1 VAIYGH
7 RQHRQ
12 CVLKNYKI
20 LQVNQCRSRS
30 FKITPGVSSY
40 YLSIVGLKCS
50 VNAIV
55 NVMHWRDLEIWV
67 MGRSRSLKMAP
78 IYRSYT
84 TLYWSAVV
92 TIALSS
98 TILELFDVQNI
109 VTLKYRLGVIE
120 GY

>member
-1 VAIYGH
+1 MAIYGH

-30 FKITPGVSSY
+30 FKIAPGVSSY

-67 MGRSRSLKMAP
+67 MGRSRSLEMAP
-78 IYRSYT
+78 FESLNTVSY
-84 TLYWSAVV
+84 LPS
-92 TIALSS
+92 
-98 TILELFDVQNI
+98 I
-109 VTLKYRLGVIE
+109 VTK
-120 GY
+120 